1 MALIDRNIESTLNE
15 ALTNRVTIFREYMDM
30 TRIGPTN
37 YEQVLRDFYRSKY
50 SSNRPDVIV
59 AVRGRTLDFLLK
71 HGNELFAEIP
81 VVSAAMDLR
90 QVNARK
96 LPANVTGSSLQVKY
110 CPTLALAKAL

>member
-1 MALIDRNIESTLNE
+1 MLYDGGREFTGIALIDRNIESTLNE

-59 AVRGRTLDFLLK
+59 AVRGRTFGREAISVAK
-71 HGNELFAEIP
+71 VP
-81 VVSAAMDLR
+81 R
-90 QVNARK
+90 Q
-96 LPANVTGSSLQVKY
+96 
-110 CPTLALAKAL
+110 